1 MKQQRKI
8 KRSLFSFKA
17 YILYFILVAFVV
29 TCCMILLLS
38 DLDKENIDFTKNA
51 FSTFLNVLLLSLI
64 ITLLHGL
71 YYKITVE
78 KPVRSI
84 LNATQKIV
92 KGNFSV
98 RIDSNQ
104 FVKNSNELDIIINN
118 FNEMAKE
125 LSGIETLRLDFI
137 SNVSHELKTPLA
149 IIRNYSELMMEED
162 ISNVQMKDYA
172 KNINNA
178 SKNLSDLITNILKL
192 NRLENQSIYLDVKQ
206 FNMSEQLTQAILGF
220 ENIWEEKEIEID
232 VDIEDDILIE
242 SDEELWMI
250 VWNNLLSNAFK
261 FTDPHGKVRV
271 HAKQDDHHIMVT
283 IQDNGCGMSKEVGKH
298 IFDKFY
304 QGDTSHATQGNGLG
318 LALVR
323 RIIDIV
329 QASISVE
336 STLGEGTTFSVV
348 LEKENK

>member
-29 TCCMILLLS
+29 TCCMILFLS
-38 DLDKENIDFTKNA
+38 DLDKEHIDFTKNA
-51 FSTFLNVLLLSLI
+51 FSTFLNVLLLRLI

-92 KGNFSV
+92 KGDFSV
-98 RIDSNQ
+98 RIDSDQ

-149 IIRNYSELMMEED
+149 IIRNYSELMMEDE
-162 ISNVQMKDYA
+162 ISNDQMKDYA
-172 KNINNA
+172 RNINNA
-178 SKNLSDLITNILKL
+178 SRNLSDLITNILKL

-261 FTDPHGKVRV
+261 FTDPHGKVSV
-271 HAKQDDHHIMVT
+271 HAKQDDRHIRVT

-318 LALVR
+318 LALVK

-336 STLGEGTTFSVV
+336 STLGEGTAFSVV

>member
-29 TCCMILLLS
+29 TCCMILFLS

-271 HAKQDDHHIMVT
+271 HAKQDDLHIMVT

>member
-29 TCCMILLLS
+29 TCCMILFLS

-271 HAKQDDHHIMVT
+271 HAKQDDHHIMLT

>member
-29 TCCMILLLS
+29 TCCMILFLS

>member
-29 TCCMILLLS
+29 TCCMILFLS

-64 ITLLHGL
+64 ITLLYGL

-304 QGDTSHATQGNGLG
+304 QGDTSHATQGSGLG

>member
-29 TCCMILLLS
+29 TCCMILFLS

-118 FNEMAKE
+118 FNDMATA
-125 LSGIETLRLDFI
+125 LSGIAPPRLDLI
-137 SNVSHELKTPLA
+137 SPAPHELKTPLA

-271 HAKQDDHHIMVT
+271 HAKQDDLHIMVT